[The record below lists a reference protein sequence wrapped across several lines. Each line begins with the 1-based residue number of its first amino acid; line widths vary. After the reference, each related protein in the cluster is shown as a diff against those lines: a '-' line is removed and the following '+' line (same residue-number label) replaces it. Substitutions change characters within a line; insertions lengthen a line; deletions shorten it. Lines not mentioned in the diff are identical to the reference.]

1 MKRNLMKRAHEIAKR
16 LEGDYRARMSIALR
30 QAWKEEKGAMT
41 VDKKAKFET
50 REDALKH
57 VNTANKAVAKKQT
70 ETINM
75 MYDFGLKVSL
85 NELENI
91 ELDCHQDNMKK
102 AMSY

>member
-1 MKRNLMKRAHEIAKR
+1 MKRNLMTRAHELAR
-16 LEGDYRARMSIALR
+16 ALEGDYRARMSMALR

-41 VDKKAKFET
+41 VDKKAKFENK
-50 REDALKH
+50 EEALKYI
-57 VNTANKAVAKKQT
+57 NATNKAVAKKQT
-70 ETINM
+70 EMINM